1 MREKRFKTLD
11 EQIEIFRHKGLVIND
26 EKYAKEVLLRENYFF
41 LNGYRHLFFKS
52 QQDKSFIKGT
62 RFEELYSVFLF
73 DRSFRNILFKYLLV
87 IENNLKSIIA
97 YTLSKK
103 YGIKEKDYLKPS
115 NFSQDSKKIRQ
126 VNDVLNKI
134 RRQIKL
140 NGRQHSATLHYLS
153 NYGYVPLW
161 ILVKLL
167 SFGMINELY
176 AILKPEDKLL
186 IAQYYNLD
194 VETLGIYIG
203 LLSNYRNLCAHEDI
217 VFDHKT
223 QKEIPDT
230 RYHRLL
236 DIPTVNDEYIY
247 GKNDLFALIIIM
259 KQMLSY
265 AEFKNLTL
273 ELEHVIQT
281 LNYNLTT
288 IKIEK
293 VLNKMGFPLNWSELA
308 KIERTLEN
316 DKK

>member
-1 MREKRFKTLD
+1 MKIKEFKTLD
-11 EQIEIFRHKGLVIND
+11 EQIEILKDRGLVIND
-26 EKYAKEVLLRENYFF
+26 IDKATSLLLRENYFF
-41 LNGYRHLFFKS
+41 INGYRHIFMKNHK
-52 QQDKSFIKGT
+52 DNSFIKGT
-62 RFEELYSVFLF
+62 KFEELYAVFQF
-73 DRSFRNILFKYLLV
+73 DRSFRNILFKNLLIV
-87 IENNLKSIIA
+87 ENNLKSIIA

-186 IAQYYNLD
+186 VAQYYNLD

-236 DIPTVNDEYIY
+236 DIPTVNDEYVY
-247 GKNDLFALIIIM
+247 GKNDIFGVVIM
-259 KQMLSY
+259 LKSMLNENDFVDFVNEINY
-265 AEFKNLTL
+265 
-273 ELEHVIQT
+273 ELSLLDGRVEVIPQ
-281 LNYNLTT
+281 N
-288 IKIEK
+288 KI
-293 VLNKMGFPLNWSELA
+293 LDRMGFPENW
-308 KIERTLEN
+308 EN
-316 DKK
+316 ISDID